1 MELGPSKEAEEWLRI
16 AIADALEKHVR
27 PRLPDLGGYKITL
40 LARVDGRP
48 EADVLVTEDERS
60 AVFAMIDRRLG
71 TPGPRVPGAVVIG
84 PPGTDP
90 GEARSAFGVPGG
102 ESEEAR
108 QRRIAAIKTDWLTKL
123 NALIDNKK
131 SAFTFSVQSTEDGDV
146 QMAGIRALEEF
157 REEVTRG

>member
-84 PPGTDP
+84 PPGYRRNVPTAIPMDER
-90 GEARSAFGVPGG
+90 GAWEAERNRLAG
-102 ESEEAR
+102 R
-108 QRRIAAIKTDWLTKL
+108 LRAIDAGLLAGFK
-123 NALIDNKK
+123 
-131 SAFTFSVQSTEDGDV
+131 GD
-146 QMAGIRALEEF
+146 A
-157 REEVTRG
+157 EVNRG